1 MLPFCFREFKRP
13 EFIALVKAT
22 FEEACTALPPGR
34 DTQSVGALMA
44 EYVLKATGMGEP
56 IPCVRVPGCR
66 LDLPGA
72 EPGAPLDR
80 VAFLE

>member
-66 LDLPGA
+66 RASTKYFDI
-72 EPGAPLDR
+72 
-80 VAFLE
+80 